1 MLVRASNGL
10 GSVASRP
17 HHVRAQRRVVA
28 SQLVSASWALVGAA
42 VAFECRLS
50 FGTDV
55 AYHWDFGD
63 GAGGLGN
70 SSTSHVYSR

>member
-1 MLVRASNGL
+1 MVVRASNGL
-10 GSVASRP
+10 SSVASEP
-17 HHVRAQRRVVA
+17 LGVRAQRRVVA
-28 SQLVSASWALVGAA
+28 TQLVSASWALLGSA

-55 AYHWDFGD
+55 AYRWDFGD

-70 SSTSHVYSR
+70 SSASHVYSR